1 MCVLVL
7 LASTERATARGQRVR
22 LVGRRWGCATW
33 RSRGACACQRGCG
46 VVAMVCRRG
55 NARAKGIGWRLDYCL
70 VTEALRER
78 VHDAWVK
85 LSVEGSD
92 HLPTGVTLL
101 GSLLA

>member
-1 MCVLVL
+1 
-7 LASTERATARGQRVR
+7 
-22 LVGRRWGCATW
+22 
-33 RSRGACACQRGCG
+33 
-46 VVAMVCRRG
+46 MVCRRG